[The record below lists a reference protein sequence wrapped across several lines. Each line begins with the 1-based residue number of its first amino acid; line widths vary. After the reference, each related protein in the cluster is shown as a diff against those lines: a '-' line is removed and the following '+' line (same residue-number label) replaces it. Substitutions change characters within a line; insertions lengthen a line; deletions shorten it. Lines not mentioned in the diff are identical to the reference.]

1 MIPGIKRRKATGP
14 IGVFVRLAV
23 IMLLGACA
31 WWVWVKDPLNPERQR
46 AAQFC
51 ESVTADMS
59 PVEIM
64 QAASAKGA
72 TGFGTPRPEELVVY
86 FGKSACGVEIDAGRG
101 AGG

>member
-1 MIPGIKRRKATGP
+1 MKPGMGRSRKSGP
-14 IGVFVRLAV
+14 VGVILRLGV
-23 IMLLGACA
+23 IVALAGCA
-31 WWVWVKDPLNPERQR
+31 WFVWVKDPLNPDRRR

-59 PVEIM
+59 AVEIM